1 MHQSMPAQTQRV
13 SLAALFGAL
22 LRRRMNDVLNA
33 QGNTQA
39 ALWNRIPAPAWILMG
54 LIAIFANLPP
64 GYRGR
69 VR

>member
-1 MHQSMPAQTQRV
+1 MTSC
-13 SLAALFGAL
+13 
-22 LRRRMNDVLNA
+22 A

>member
-22 LRRRMNDVLNA
+22 LLNDVLNA